1 MMEGRETDLE
11 YNLLMGLTGA
21 SVSKHLLDEHFT
33 LLWANDFYYDMIG
46 YPKEEYEALFHNK
59 PDLYFKGYD
68 EAWNILSK
76 NVYETIANK
85 SSGYETVIQMPTRKG
100 KRWTKIT
107 STFTDQLQDGIPIS
121 YTVMTDVEDV
131 MRRRIEQTITYDNI
145 PGFISKHKVHK
156 DGSFTLLEANDK
168 YMDFSGIDKNS
179 FLSFSPFS
187 RLDETSRNTMNAH
200 IPCMLKGEPV
210 HFVIQSKD
218 KNGNGAW
225 LQLNGECI
233 GWEGDEPIYLIVY
246 INITDITEQRE
257 LQKKLEK
264 QSKQLKE
271 ALKSAEQANQ
281 AKSDF
286 LARMSHDI
294 RTPMNAIMG
303 MATIAKAHVDEHERI
318 LDCMEKIN
326 GASKLLLS
334 LINEVL
340 DMSKIESGRLILS
353 EDEFNVGELLQDLV
367 VMMQPEIKNKQQTLN
382 IHVKNLRHENVKG
395 DTQRIKQVLMNIL
408 SNAIKYTP
416 ENGRITIE
424 IYEKDPHN
432 GIGNY
437 QFVFEDN
444 GRGMKPEFLDKIF
457 EPFERASDDE
467 IKRIQGTGLGMS
479 ISHKIIQMMGG
490 DIKVESEYGK
500 GSRFTIDMPLVC
512 RDQKP
517 DDKIE
522 VEGLEVL
529 VVDDDKIACLNT
541 SSCLREIGINSECV
555 YSGSEAI
562 EKVRQHHLAEKEYF
576 AVIIDWKMPQMNGI
590 ETTRQIR
597 RFVGADVPII
607 ILSAYDLEEYEAE
620 AKEVKANG
628 FITKPLYKSKLL
640 QVLRSFLDEGD
651 QPEPIRPFK
660 LSNVDY
666 SGKRILLVEDNELN
680 REIAVEIIGSTGITI
695 DTAIN
700 GLDAV
705 HKVAQ
710 SEEGFYQIILMDIQ
724 MPIMDGYEAT
734 RQIRSLQRRDI
745 AHMPI
750 IAMTANAFSE
760 DVTNAIKAG
769 MNYHLAKPIDIG
781 ALMGI
786 LSKYLQA
793 PA

>member
-1 MMEGRETDLE
+1 MEGRETDLE

-85 SSGYETVIQMPTRKG
+85 ASGYETVIQMPTRKG

-233 GWEGDEPIYLIVY
+233 GWGGDEPIYLIVY
-246 INITDITEQRE
+246 IK

-303 MATIAKAHVDEHERI
+303 MATIAKAHVDERERI

-576 AVIIDWKMPQMNGI
+576 AVIIDLKMPQMNGI

>member
-555 YSGSEAI
+555 YSGREAI

-576 AVIIDWKMPQMNGI
+576 AVIIDLKMPQMNGI

>member
-85 SSGYETVIQMPTRKG
+85 ASGYETVIQMPTRKG

-200 IPCMLKGEPV
+200 ISCMLKGEPV

-541 SSCLREIGINSECV
+541 SSCLQEIGINSECV
-555 YSGSEAI
+555 YSGREAI

-576 AVIIDWKMPQMNGI
+576 AVIIDLKMPQMNGI

-651 QPEPIRPFK
+651 QPEPIHPIK